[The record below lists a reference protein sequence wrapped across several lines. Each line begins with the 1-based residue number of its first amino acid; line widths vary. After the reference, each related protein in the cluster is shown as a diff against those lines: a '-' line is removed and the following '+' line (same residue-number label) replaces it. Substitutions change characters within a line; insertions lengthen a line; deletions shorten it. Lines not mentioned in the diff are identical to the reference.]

1 MIKNFAIIFVLL
13 FIVKIIGFFAGSE
26 TAYLS
31 VTKIKLR
38 QMIKAKRRNA
48 RVAGELR
55 ENIDELLTIIL
66 IGIRI

>member
-38 QMIKAKRRNA
+38 QMI
-48 RVAGELR
+48 
-55 ENIDELLTIIL
+55 
-66 IGIRI
+66 